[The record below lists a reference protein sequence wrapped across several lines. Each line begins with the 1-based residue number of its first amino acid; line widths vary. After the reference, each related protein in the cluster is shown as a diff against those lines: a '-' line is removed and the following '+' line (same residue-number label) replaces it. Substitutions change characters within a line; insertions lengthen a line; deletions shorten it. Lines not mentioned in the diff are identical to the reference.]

1 MTTITPLTHFTIQG
15 TINGK
20 AIETESRTLR
30 EHVAVLEAAAKLLG
44 LPAFSEE
51 TTARI
56 DARTARAYARAHRWF
71 IDCQHPHGGTI
82 SSYHLVADRIRQA
95 TINARDWEAI
105 RGVTVD
111 EFLAGDF
118 DTRRWFPEYGEPLRV
133 HPMPLTVETV
143 AAYAELVMSAGGV
156 FEIQDLELIVA

>member
-1 MTTITPLTHFTIQG
+1 MTTITPLTIQG
-15 TINGK
+15 TISGK
-20 AIETESRTLR
+20 AIETEPRTLR
-30 EHVAVLEAAAKLLG
+30 EHVAVLETAAKLLG
-44 LPAFSEE
+44 LPAFSKE

-56 DARTARAYARAHRWF
+56 DANTARAYTCAHRWF
-71 IDCQHPHGGTI
+71 IDCRHPHGGAI
-82 SSYHLVADRIRQA
+82 SSHHLADRI
-95 TINARDWEAI
+95 TSIDARDWEAI

-133 HPMPLTVETV
+133 HPMPLTAETV

-156 FEIQDLELIVA
+156 FEIENLEVVVA

>member
-20 AIETESRTLR
+20 AIESEARTLR
-30 EHVAVLEAAAKLLG
+30 EHVAVLEATAKLLS

-56 DARTARAYARAHRWF
+56 DANTARAYTRAHRWF
-71 IDCQHPHGGTI
+71 IDCQHPHGGAI
-82 SSYHLVADRIRQA
+82 SSHHLADRI
-95 TINARDWEAI
+95 TSIDARDWESI
-105 RGVTVD
+105 RGVAVD
-111 EFLAGDF
+111 KFLVGDF

-133 HPMPLTVETV
+133 HPMPLTAETV

-156 FEIQDLELIVA
+156 FEIQDLELVVA

>member
-1 MTTITPLTHFTIQG
+1 MFTPITHSTIVGTT
-15 TINGK
+15 NGK
-20 AIETESRTLR
+20 TIETEPRTLR
-30 EHVAVLEAAAKLLG
+30 EHVTALEATAKLLG
-44 LPAFSEE
+44 LPVFSEE

-56 DARTARAYARAHRWF
+56 DANTARAYTRAHRWF
-71 IDCQHPHGGTI
+71 IDCQHPHGGAI
-82 SSYHLVADRIRQA
+82 SGHHLADRI
-95 TINARDWEAI
+95 TDIDAREWKRI

-156 FEIQDLELIVA
+156 FDIQDIELVVA

>member
-20 AIETESRTLR
+20 AIETEPRILR
-30 EHVAVLEAAAKLLG
+30 EHIAVLETTAKLLG
-44 LPAFSEE
+44 LPAFNEE
-51 TTARI
+51 AGARI
-56 DARTARAYARAHRWF
+56 DANTARAYTRAHRWF
-71 IDCQHPHGGTI
+71 IDCQHPHGGAI
-82 SSYHLVADRIRQA
+82 SSYHLAADRI
-95 TINARDWEAI
+95 TSIDARDWKGI
-105 RGVTVD
+105 RGVTID

-143 AAYAELVMSAGGV
+143 ASYAELVMSAGGV
-156 FEIQDLELIVA
+156 FDIQDLELIVA

>member
-1 MTTITPLTHFTIQG
+1 MFTPITHSTIVG

-20 AIETESRTLR
+20 TIETEPRTLR
-30 EHVAVLEAAAKLLG
+30 EHVTALEATAKLLG
-44 LPAFSEE
+44 LPVFSEE

-56 DARTARAYARAHRWF
+56 DANTTRAYTRAHRWF
-71 IDCQHPHGGTI
+71 IDCQHPHGGAI
-82 SSYHLVADRIRQA
+82 SGHHLADRI
-95 TINARDWEAI
+95 TDIDAREWKRI

-143 AAYAELVMSAGGV
+143 AAYAELVMSDGGV
-156 FEIQDLELIVA
+156 FDIQDIELVVA

>member
-1 MTTITPLTHFTIQG
+1 MITITPLTHFTIQG
-15 TINGK
+15 VINDK
-20 AIETESRTLR
+20 AIKSEARTLR
-30 EHVAVLEAAAKLLG
+30 EHVAVLEAAAKLLS

-56 DARTARAYARAHRWF
+56 DANTTRAYTRAHRWF
-71 IDCQHPHGGTI
+71 IDCPHPHGGTI
-82 SSYHLVADRIRQA
+82 SSYHLVVDRI
-95 TINARDWEAI
+95 TSIDARDWKGI
-105 RGVTVD
+105 RGVAVD

-118 DTRRWFPEYGEPLRV
+118 DTRRWFPEYGELLRV

-156 FEIQDLELIVA
+156 FDIQDLELIVA

>member
-20 AIETESRTLR
+20 TIETEPRMLR
-30 EHVAVLEAAAKLLG
+30 EHVTVLEATAKLLS

-56 DARTARAYARAHRWF
+56 DARTTRAYTRAHRWF
-71 IDCQHPHGGTI
+71 IDCQHPHGGAI
-82 SSYHLVADRIRQA
+82 SSHHLADRI
-95 TINARDWEAI
+95 TSIDARDWKAI

-111 EFLAGDF
+111 EFLGGDF
-118 DTRRWFPEYGEPLRV
+118 DTRRWFPEYGEALRV

-156 FEIQDLELIVA
+156 FDIQDLELVVA

>member
-1 MTTITPLTHFTIQG
+1 MTTVTPLTHFTIQAA
-15 TINGK
+15 INGK
-20 AIETESRTLR
+20 PIETDPRTLR
-30 EHVAVLEAAAKLLG
+30 EHVAVLEITAKLLG

-56 DARTARAYARAHRWF
+56 DANTARAYTGAHRWF
-71 IDCQHPHGGTI
+71 IDCRHPHGGAI
-82 SSYHLVADRIRQA
+82 SGHHLADRI
-95 TINARDWEAI
+95 TDIDAREWKRI

-143 AAYAELVMSAGGV
+143 AAYAELVMSAGGA
-156 FEIQDLELIVA
+156 FEIQDLELTVA

>member
-1 MTTITPLTHFTIQG
+1 MTALSPLTHFTIQG
-15 TINGK
+15 TVNGK
-20 AIETESRTLR
+20 TIETEPRTLR
-30 EHVAVLEAAAKLLG
+30 EHVTVLETTAKLLG

-51 TTARI
+51 TSARI
-56 DARTARAYARAHRWF
+56 DANTTQAYTRAHRWF
-71 IDCQHPHGGTI
+71 IDCQHPHGGII
-82 SSYHLVADRIRQA
+82 SSYHLADRIT

-105 RGVTVD
+105 RGVTAE
-111 EFLAGDF
+111 EFLDGDF

>member
-20 AIETESRTLR
+20 AVETEARTLC
-30 EHVAVLEAAAKLLG
+30 EHVAVLEPTAKLLG

-56 DARTARAYARAHRWF
+56 DVSTTRAYTRAHRWF
-71 IDCQHPHGGTI
+71 IDCRHPHGGAI
-82 SSYHLVADRIRQA
+82 SSYHLAASRI
-95 TINARDWEAI
+95 TDIDAREWKSI
-105 RGVTVD
+105 RGVTID

-118 DTRRWFPEYGEPLRV
+118 DTRRWFPKYGEPLRV

>member
-1 MTTITPLTHFTIQG
+1 MPTITPITHFTIQG

-20 AIETESRTLR
+20 PIETEARTLR
-30 EHVAVLEAAAKLLG
+30 EHVAVLETTAKLLG

-51 TTARI
+51 TSARI
-56 DARTARAYARAHRWF
+56 DANTTRAYTRAHRWF
-71 IDCQHPHGGTI
+71 IDCQHPHGGII
-82 SSYHLVADRIRQA
+82 SSYHLADRIT

-105 RGVTVD
+105 RGVTVEELLD
-111 EFLAGDF
+111 GDF

-156 FEIQDLELIVA
+156 FDIQDLELIVA

>member
-1 MTTITPLTHFTIQG
+1 MTTVTPLTHFTVQG

-20 AIETESRTLR
+20 RAIETEPRTLR
-30 EHVAVLEAAAKLLG
+30 EHVTALEAAAKLLG

-56 DARTARAYARAHRWF
+56 DANTSRVYTRAHRWF
-71 IDCQHPHGGTI
+71 IDCPHPRVGMIG
-82 SSYHLVADRIRQA
+82 SYPLADRMRPIA
-95 TINARDWEAI
+95 NEDWEAI
-105 RGVTVD
+105 RGVDVD
-111 EFLAGDF
+111 EFLADDF
-118 DTRRWFPEYGEPLRV
+118 AARRWFPGTGETLRV

>member
-1 MTTITPLTHFTIQG
+1 MTTITPLTHFTIRG
-15 TINGK
+15 AINGK
-20 AIETESRTLR
+20 PIETEPRTLR
-30 EHVAVLEAAAKLLG
+30 EHVAVLETTAKLLG

-51 TTARI
+51 TGARI
-56 DARTARAYARAHRWF
+56 DARTARAYTRAHRWF
-71 IDCQHPHGGTI
+71 IDCPHPHGGII
-82 SSYHLVADRIRQA
+82 SSYHLADRIRHA

-118 DTRRWFPEYGEPLRV
+118 DTRRWCPECGEALRV

-156 FEIQDLELIVA
+156 FDIQDLELIVA

>member
-15 TINGK
+15 AINGK
-20 AIETESRTLR
+20 TIETEPRTLR
-30 EHVAVLEAAAKLLG
+30 EHIAVLETAAKLLG
-44 LPAFSEE
+44 LPAFNEE

-56 DARTARAYARAHRWF
+56 DANTTRAYTRAHRWF

-82 SSYHLVADRIRQA
+82 RSHNLADRIT

-105 RGVTVD
+105 RGVTID

-156 FEIQDLELIVA
+156 FDIQDLELIVA

>member
-1 MTTITPLTHFTIQG
+1 MTTVTPLTHLTIQG
-15 TINGK
+15 AINGK
-20 AIETESRTLR
+20 PIETEPRTLR
-30 EHVAVLEAAAKLLG
+30 EHVTVLETTAKLLG

-56 DARTARAYARAHRWF
+56 DANTTRAYTRAHRWF
-71 IDCQHPHGGTI
+71 IDCPHPHGGTI
-82 SSYHLVADRIRQA
+82 SSHHLVADRI
-95 TINARDWEAI
+95 TSIDARDWKSL

-118 DTRRWFPEYGEPLRV
+118 DTRRWFPECGELLRV

-156 FEIQDLELIVA
+156 FDIQDLELIVA